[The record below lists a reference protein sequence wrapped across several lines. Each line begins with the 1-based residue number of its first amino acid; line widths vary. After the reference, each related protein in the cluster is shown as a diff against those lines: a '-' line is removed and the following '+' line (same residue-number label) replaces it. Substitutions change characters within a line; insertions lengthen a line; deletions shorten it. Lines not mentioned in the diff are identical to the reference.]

1 MTSRSRTAEVAQTL
15 QPLVRGIVSMVNQ
28 QRLNTA
34 QPLAYVVMS
43 LPETLPALP
52 SRRNL
57 IQERVFGQ
65 QVVSLLE
72 LEHRFERIAADP
84 RIKGMILTIRGF
96 GMPLADLQS
105 LRDSIRRLREKG
117 KRVIVYS
124 QRYDMAS
131 YYVACAADEI
141 WLQTGGAV
149 AATGLVRQQNYLR
162 ETLDTLGLQADAV
175 AITPYKSAMDTFVR
189 TDPSPESRDQMNWL
203 LDSQFEMLV
212 EGIAVGRG
220 MSLDEARQLI
230 NVGSYTDF
238 QARDARVVDAL
249 LTEEGF
255 AKQLNTHDIK
265 LWEEADSLIPLR
277 IPTLPGGR
285 HIAVLRVGG
294 TIINGESGQPP
305 VDIPLPLIGGE
316 RMGDMTVVRQIRNL
330 MRDEKVAALVLF
342 IDSGGGSA
350 GASEAI
356 ASALDEFAKTRP
368 VVVYMNNVAASGGY
382 YIATPAD
389 WIVTQPGT
397 ITGSIG
403 VFSVKLVNTEALRK
417 LRFHPYTYIRGDN
430 ASMFTS
436 VEPFTEDQ
444 REKMR
449 DSIERVYQQ
458 FKDRVGEARKM
469 KDDEV
474 EAVSGGRV
482 WTGRQAFGNKL
493 VDANG
498 GLYDAIAKAREL
510 ARVPEDTPFEIVH
523 GKGKP
528 MTAQLAEKVNPAAA
542 LSYWQDNLRH
552 LTSGAALMMMPFE
565 IR

>member
-1 MTSRSRTAEVAQTL
+1 MASRSRSAEFAQVV
-15 QPLVRGIVSMVNQ
+15 QPLVRGVISLVNQ
-28 QRLNTA
+28 QRLTA
-34 QPLAYVVMS
+34 SPSLGYVVML
-43 LPETLPALP
+43 LPETLPAL
-52 SRRNL
+52 SARRNF
-57 IQERVFGQ
+57 IQDRLMGRSSL
-65 QVVSLLE
+65 SLLE
-72 LEHRFERIAADP
+72 LEHRFERLAADP
-84 RIKGMILTIRGF
+84 RIKGVILYIQGF
-96 GMPLADLQS
+96 AMPLADLQS
-105 LRDSIRRLREKG
+105 LRDSIHRLRDKG
-117 KRVIVYS
+117 KRVIAYA
-124 QRYDMAS
+124 QRYEMAS

-141 WLQTGGAV
+141 WLQPGGGV
-149 AATGLVRQQNYLR
+149 AATGLVQQQNYLR
-162 ETLDTLGLQADAV
+162 EALDTLGLQADAV

-203 LDSQFEMLV
+203 LDSQYEMLI
-212 EGIAVGRG
+212 EGIAVGRHI
-220 MSLDEARQLI
+220 SLEDARHLVD
-230 NVGSYTDF
+230 VGSYTDF
-238 QARDARVVDAL
+238 EARDAHVVDVL
-249 LTEEGF
+249 LSEEGF
-255 AKQLNTHDIK
+255 PKQLNTHDIK
-265 LWEEADSLIPLR
+265 LWDEVDAMLPLR
-277 IPTLPGGR
+277 LPTFGGR
-285 HIAVLRVGG
+285 HIALLRVGG
-294 TIINGESGQPP
+294 LIVQGESAQPP

-316 RMGDMTVVRQIRNL
+316 RMGDLTVVRQIRNL
-330 MRDEKVAALVLF
+330 MQDENVAALVLF

-350 GASEAI
+350 SASEAI

-417 LRFHPYTYIRGDN
+417 LRFHPYTYLRGEN

-436 VEPFTEDQ
+436 VEPFTEAQ

-449 DSIERVYQQ
+449 QYIERIYQQ
-458 FKDRVGEARKM
+458 FKERVGAARKM

-482 WTGRQAFGNKL
+482 WTGRQAFGNRL

-498 GLYDAIAKAREL
+498 GLYDALAKAREL
-510 ARVPEDTPFEIVH
+510 ARVPDDMPFVIVH

-528 MTAQLAEKVNPAAA
+528 LPAQLAEQMNPAAA
-542 LSYWQDNLRH
+542 LRYWQMNIQY
-552 LTSGAALMMMPFE
+552 LTNGAAQMLMPFE